1 MKSSSVTS
9 ITDFRNLFERERT
22 LISAIRFQGL
32 RADLDY
38 LKELENSQTQPRLR
52 SKRIYWYSVA
62 AAACVGILAL
72 ILVLPSRDTT
82 GKLFDSY
89 FKPYPNVFE
98 PTLRGSEVEIA
109 RAQAFQAYE
118 QGDYERASVLFKQ
131 LLNEREE
138 AGILLLLGS
147 ANLMLNKTAEARSNF
162 NALLEHY
169 DNLDIEARWYLGLVS
184 LKDGNKEKAISYLK
198 KVASSESVY
207 APKAREI
214 LGKMGVGD
222 KEIGR

>member
-1 MKSSSVTS
+1 MKDPLHDIEVIERYFDNALTSEETEEVTRRLQS
-9 ITDFRNLFERERT
+9 DADFRNLFEQERT
-22 LISAIRFQGL
+22 LISAIRFRGL

-52 SKRIYWYSVA
+52 SKRTYWYSLA

-72 ILVLPSRDTT
+72 ILVLPAGDTT

-98 PTLRGSEVEIA
+98 PTLRSTEVEIA
-109 RAQAFQAYE
+109 RARAFQAYE

-138 AGILLLLGS
+138 AGILLLLRIGLAGLLLWAVFGS
-147 ANLMLNKTAEARSNF
+147 DE
-162 NALLEHY
+162 
-169 DNLDIEARWYLGLVS
+169 G
-184 LKDGNKEKAISYLK
+184 
-198 KVASSESVY
+198 
-207 APKAREI
+207 
-214 LGKMGVGD
+214 
-222 KEIGR
+222 